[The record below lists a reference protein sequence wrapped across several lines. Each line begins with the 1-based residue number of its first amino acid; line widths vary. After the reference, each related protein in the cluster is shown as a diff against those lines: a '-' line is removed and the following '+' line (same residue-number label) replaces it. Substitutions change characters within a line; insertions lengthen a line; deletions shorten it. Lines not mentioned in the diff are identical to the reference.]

1 MSALVDA
8 INSKQTAAA
17 TESSVLGPFF
27 NEASKVF
34 ENGQSIT
41 SNEVVGEPMLIRGRI
56 LNTAGKGIQ
65 NVLVDIWE
73 TDGNGFYDMQDPEY
87 NEPDCRGKFAT
98 DQDGRFFLKAVKP
111 VDYPIPNDGP
121 VGQILRLF
129 NRDCRRPAHVV
140 SEHYHP

>member
-27 NEASKVF
+27 NEASKKF

-65 NVLVDIWE
+65 NALVDIWE

-87 NEPDCRGKFAT
+87 NEPDCRGKFVT

-140 SEHYHP
+140 SGH

>member
-1 MSALVDA
+1 M
-8 INSKQTAAA
+8 
-17 TESSVLGPFF
+17 
-27 NEASKVF
+27 
-34 ENGQSIT
+34 
-41 SNEVVGEPMLIRGRI
+41 GEPMLVRGRI
-56 LNTAGKGIQ
+56 LNTDGKPIQ
-65 NVLVDIWE
+65 NALVDIWE

-87 NEPDCRGKFAT
+87 NEPDCRGKFFT

-140 SEHYHP
+140 SGY